1 LSRVLILAF
10 SALMEERICSRWV
23 RVGSAV
29 GSSWNVIIGGLEE
42 RVAVKVP
49 SSIYNEDIRIIRKL

>member
-1 LSRVLILAF
+1 
-10 SALMEERICSRWV
+10 MEERICSRWV

-49 SSIYNEDIRIIRKL
+49 SSIYNEDISMIRKL